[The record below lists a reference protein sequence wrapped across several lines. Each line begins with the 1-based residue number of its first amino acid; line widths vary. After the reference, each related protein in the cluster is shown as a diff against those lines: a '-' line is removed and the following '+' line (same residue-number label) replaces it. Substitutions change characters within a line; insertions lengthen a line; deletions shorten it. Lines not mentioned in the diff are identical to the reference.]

1 MRKAL
6 LIAEKPSLMREIE
19 NVYHKIKS
27 KLPYEIAFTSQRG
40 HLVTLKTPDEIDPEQ
55 KKWEWSTIPFH
66 PEKHG
71 GWQYK
76 VIEDEKKGS
85 YLTSKERFDAIK
97 EELLS
102 GKYDFVINAGD
113 AEQEGE
119 LLIRLVLKEAG
130 NTLPVKRF
138 WTNALTE
145 SAITDAL
152 NNLLDDD
159 HDPMLLNLYSAALA
173 RQHSDYRFG
182 MNLSR
187 ASTLK
192 MGARVAV
199 GRVKTPI
206 LAIVCKREDE
216 IENFVPKTKYGVSAE
231 FDKGY
236 EGSLFAEGGT
246 EEDSEEDEEKR
257 GIIWFDNQEDAENL
271 IKELPSNGFV
281 ESVES
286 KKEETYAPK
295 LFNLSSLQIAAG
307 KVGLRANEVLETIQ
321 ALYERKIL
329 SYPRTD
335 CEYLSS
341 TEDYDSILKAIKDVP
356 CIAGFVKTISSKDI
370 ERVKKTKKWVNDKAL
385 EESGHSALRPTEETP
400 DISSMTPNEKLLYEM
415 IVKRFVAIF
424 MPPLVQEKKTVITN
438 VGGKTFR
445 SNGKTIISKGYTEIL
460 EISSKDSLLP
470 ELHKGD
476 PVVVSNFDIPTQ
488 TSVCPKRYTDGELVG
503 ACEHPMKFVSDSSLK
518 ALGKDLSIGRPSTRG
533 AIIDQL
539 IAVDK
544 YMERFMD
551 GKVERIRPTESGRG
565 IIANLGKLDICRVD
579 LTGHW
584 EQKLIDV
591 RAGKLF
597 LEDLESE
604 MISHVDDLV
613 KDIKDMALVAS
624 VKSGKGSFAPLC
636 ACPNCGKDVL
646 EGTKSYFCV
655 GYKDKSC
662 EISIW
667 KEVVGSKITPT
678 DAKKLFKGEEITKK
692 LKKDSKTWDQKLKF
706 DVATNKLVFIKAPV
720 TESKFSC
727 PNCGKKLTD
736 KEKLLS
742 CSCGFALWKN
752 VAGINLSEKNIE
764 NLIIDGKTPII
775 KGFSSHSKPG
785 VKFDAPLIMDKATGK
800 VSFDFK

>member
-1 MRKAL
+1 MPKAL

-19 NVYHKIKS
+19 DVYNKIKS
-27 KLPYEIAFTSQRG
+27 KLPYEITFTSQRG

-85 YLTSKERFDAIK
+85 YLTSKERFEAIK

-119 LLIRLVLKEAG
+119 LLIRLVLNEAG

-216 IENFVPKTKYGVSAE
+216 IEHFVPKTKYGVSAE

-236 EGSLFAEGGT
+236 EGSLFAEGST
-246 EEDSEEDEEKR
+246 EEESDEDEEKR
-257 GIIWFDNQEDAENL
+257 GIIWFENKEDAENL
-271 IKELPSNGFV
+271 IKTLPSTGIID
-281 ESVES
+281 SVES

-307 KVGLRANEVLETIQ
+307 KMGLRANEVLETIQ
-321 ALYERKIL
+321 SLYERKIL

-341 TEDYDSILKAIKDVP
+341 TEDYESILDAIKDVP
-356 CIAGFVKTISSKDI
+356 CVAEYVKSITPKDI

-400 DISSMTPNEKLLYEM
+400 DLTEMTPIEELLYEM

-424 MPPLVQEKKTVITN
+424 LPPLIQEKKTVITD
-438 VGGKTFR
+438 VGGKTFK

-460 EISSKDSLLP
+460 EIASKDSILP

-476 PVVVSNFDIPTQ
+476 PVVVSKFDIPTQ

-518 ALGKDLSIGRPSTRG
+518 ALGKDLAIGRPSTRG

-544 YMERFMD
+544 YMERFID
-551 GKVERIRPTESGRG
+551 GKVERIRPTEAGRG
-565 IIANLGKLDICRVD
+565 IIANLGGLDICRVD

-591 RAGKLF
+591 RAGKLP
-597 LEDLESE
+597 LTDLETE
-604 MISHVDDLV
+604 MISHVDNLV
-613 KDIKDMALVAS
+613 KDIKDMTLAVS
-624 VKSGKGSFAPLC
+624 IKSTKGSFAPLC
-636 ACPNCGKDVL
+636 TCPVCGKDVL

-655 GYKDKSC
+655 GYKDTSC
-662 EISIW
+662 NISIW
-667 KEVVGSKITPT
+667 KDILGAKITPT
-678 DAKKLFKGEEITKK
+678 DAKKLFKGDEITKK
-692 LKKDSKTWDQKLKF
+692 LKKDSKTWEQKLKF
-706 DVATNKLVFIKAPV
+706 NTSTNKLEFVKAPV
-720 TESKFSC
+720 AESKLSC
-727 PNCGKKLTD
+727 PNCGKKLID

-742 CSCGFALWKN
+742 CSCGFALWKTM
-752 VAGINLSEKNIE
+752 ASKTLSDKDIE
-764 NLIIDGKTPII
+764 SLILDGRTTTI
-775 KGFSSHSKPG
+775 KGFTSKAG
-785 VKFDAPLIMDKATGK
+785 KKFDAPLIMDKATGK